1 MNTTVVEIVNF
12 KLKPNATKEQ
22 LADTHEGIKNFLQKQ
37 PGFIYRS
44 LTFSE
49 LSGEWIDLAYWENME
64 VAKAASD
71 ALMQDPDGLKM
82 VDLCDMDSV
91 RIQHLSVEA
100 EAMSASCETA

>member
-1 MNTTVVEIVNF
+1 MSTTVVEIVNF
-12 KLKPNATKEQ
+12 KLKSTATPAQ
-22 LADTHEGIKNFLQKQ
+22 LAATHEGIKNFLQKQ

-49 LSGEWIDLAYWENME
+49 LSGEWVDLAYWENMDA
-64 VAKAASD
+64 AKAASD
-71 ALMQDPDGLKM
+71 ALMQDEDGLKM

-91 RIQHLSVEA
+91 TIQHLAIEA